1 MPVRNKKKS
10 ISKKE
15 LKRLFASPDSPTNQ
29 TQQRKEESKQSEVF
43 LNENFKISKKYA
55 YTGPNYYLG
64 TNAYV
69 FNLSI
74 FPNTPP
80 VEAFLPEVT
89 RKFPRIAQKSYQN
102 VAQLF
107 AAALIEVLKM
117 DIDLYINR
125 YDITMDGE
133 DYVIA
138 VEYLDDITTE
148 EAVYLVA
155 DWFYSIATPES
166 GFEFDIDTEFAK
178 LQKMFDRSPYGGP
191 TIYSMIEAALKR
203 NIPVNFLE
211 VERQFQWGY
220 GKKQIRGS
228 STVLDVD
235 GIKDT
240 EFTTYKDACKDFLL
254 MCGFPTPRG
263 KNTFT
268 EEEAIQEAIRL
279 GFPLVVKPLA
289 GHKGEGVTT
298 NIETLTGV
306 KEAFQR
312 ILKHH
317 QEHQTEFQGAIVEQQ
332 IYGNDHRLLAI
343 GGKFVAALERV
354 PPYVIGDGVHTIAEL
369 IKIENET
376 NPKRYPSLRSPLSQI
391 VIDDNMIAY
400 LATQNLTLE
409 SVPEQGKQV
418 FLRKV
423 ANISA
428 GGVSINVTHK
438 IHPKNVRLVENIAS
452 FFRVTAMGID
462 VLTADISKPW
472 TDGNFGIIEINAGPG
487 VFMHLCPAIGE
498 PIDVPGRLIEHFFPT
513 PEYSRIPI
521 IVGNKISYQFSS
533 LLYKKLKE
541 IHPDLKRFGSL
552 TDEGIYFNDVFFTKN
567 PRHDINVQIILRHIE
582 LDFALIQHTKDD
594 IHDFG
599 TYHTGAD
606 IVILEDPYY
615 AETTLATDVLP
626 GGYIVKLYDNN
637 IDIIQNE
644 QVIASY
650 DIDNIEQK
658 DEILLKAITPLLK
671 PLINKYEIK
680 VPRFE

>member
-1 MPVRNKKKS
+1 
-10 ISKKE
+10 
-15 LKRLFASPDSPTNQ
+15 
-29 TQQRKEESKQSEVF
+29 
-43 LNENFKISKKYA
+43 
-55 YTGPNYYLG
+55 
-64 TNAYV
+64 
-69 FNLSI
+69 
-74 FPNTPP
+74 
-80 VEAFLPEVT
+80 
-89 RKFPRIAQKSYQN
+89 
-102 VAQLF
+102 
-107 AAALIEVLKM
+107 M
-117 DIDLYINR
+117 DIDLYINQ
-125 YDITMDGE
+125 YDISMDEG

-148 EAVYLVA
+148 EAVYMVA
-155 DWFYSIATPES
+155 DWFYSIGTKDDE
-166 GFEFDIDTEFAK
+166 FIFDIDVEFAK
-178 LQKMFDRSPYGGP
+178 LQKVFDRSPYGGP

-203 NIPVNFLE
+203 NIPVNYLE
-211 VERQFQWGY
+211 VEKQFQWGY

-240 EFTTYKDACKDFLL
+240 EFTTYKDACKNFLL

-263 KNTFT
+263 NNTFT
-268 EEEAIQEAIRL
+268 EEEAEQEAMRL

-289 GHKGEGVTT
+289 GHKGEGVTN
-298 NIETLTGV
+298 NIENLTGV

-354 PPYVIGDGVHTIAEL
+354 TPYVIGDGRHTIAEL
-369 IKIENET
+369 IQIENET

-391 VIDDNMIAY
+391 TIDDNMIAY
-400 LATQNLTLE
+400 LATQNMTIQD
-409 SVPEQGKQV
+409 VPESGKLV

-428 GGVSINVTHK
+428 GGVSIDVTDK
-438 IHPKNVRLVENIAS
+438 IHPKNIRLVENIAS

-487 VFMHLCPAIGE
+487 VFMHLSPAIGN
-498 PIDVPGRLIEHFFPT
+498 PIDVPGYLIEHFFPT

-521 IVGNKISYQFSS
+521 VVANKASYQFSS
-533 LLYKKLKE
+533 MLYKKLKE
-541 IHPDLKRFGSL
+541 IHPELRRFGSL
-552 TDEGIYFNDVFFTKN
+552 TDEGVYFNDIFFTKN

-582 LDFALIQHTKDD
+582 LDFALIQHTKDN

-599 TYHTGAD
+599 TYHTGSD
-606 IVILEDPYY
+606 IVILENPYY
-615 AETTLATDVLP
+615 AETTLASDILP
-626 GGYIVKLYDNN
+626 DGYVVKIFDNN
-637 IDIIQNE
+637 IDVFQADRKL
-644 QVIASY
+644 ASY
-650 DIDNIEQK
+650 DMDSVERK
-658 DEILLKAITPLLK
+658 DEILLNAIAPLLK
-671 PLINKYEIK
+671 SVIHKYEIK
-680 VPRFE
+680 VPRF